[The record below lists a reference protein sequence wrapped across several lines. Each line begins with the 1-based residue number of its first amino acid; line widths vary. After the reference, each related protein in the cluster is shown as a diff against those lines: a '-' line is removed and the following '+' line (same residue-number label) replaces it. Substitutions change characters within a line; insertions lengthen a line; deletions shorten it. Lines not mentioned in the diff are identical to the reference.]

1 MKVNS
6 GAVDLIVQ
14 GEISGDTFPALVFY
28 PSLHEENE
36 VRKGPYSMQLAWEA
50 PIAPGHF
57 PLVVISHGTGGTHLG
72 YRDLARTL
80 ARDGYVVVMPEH
92 TGNNRI
98 DNSREG
104 TDENLLKRPH
114 HITDAIDAALSSG
127 ALGHS
132 IDASRIAVIGHSMG
146 GYTALAAAGGKP
158 RNEMREPILVRAD
171 DRIRALVLMAPATPW
186 LQGSGTLDEITAAC
200 LIFSAE
206 HDVFTNS
213 WHTDVVLNGYPEQSP
228 IRHIP
233 IANAGHFS
241 FMSPFPAP
249 MKQIP
254 GFLPAQDPEGFD
266 REAFQLLL
274 AKDMMVFFELNL

>member
-1 MKVNS
+1 MKANG
-6 GAVDLIVQ
+6 GAFDLIVQ
-14 GEISGDTFPALVFY
+14 GEISGDTFPALLFY

-50 PIAPGHF
+50 PVAPGHF

-80 ARDGYVVVMPEH
+80 ARKGYVVVMPAH
-92 TGNNRI
+92 TGNNRS

-114 HITDAIDAALSSG
+114 HITEAIDAVLSCDG
-127 ALGHS
+127 LGHS
-132 IDASRIAVIGHSMG
+132 IDRSRIAVIGHSMG

-158 RNEMREPILVRAD
+158 RNAMHEPILVKAD
-171 DRIRALVLMAPATPW
+171 DRIRALVLMAPAMPW
-186 LQGSGTLDEITAAC
+186 LQGSGALDEITAAC

-206 HDVFTNS
+206 HDAFTNS
-213 WHTDVVLNGYPEQSP
+213 WHTNVVLNGYPEQTP
-228 IRHIP
+228 MRHIP
-233 IANAGHFS
+233 VANAGHFS
-241 FMSPFPAP
+241 FMSPFPAR
-249 MKQIP
+249 MSQIP

-266 REAFQLLL
+266 RETFQPIL
-274 AKDMMVFFELNL
+274 AKEIMKFFEQNL